1 MNNPITV
8 PLPQDLPTNWT
19 YGQTVA
25 PNGSEVG
32 LAEQYG
38 YNYLMKQVNAAQ
50 QAAQELGNALEG
62 LTAEDVEAAPI
73 GYGLGEICTKISDW
87 NTAIKNGWYKT
98 TTYNPDNNAPDA
110 VAWYGYTVCYDTNL
124 LVQTA
129 YHIDNDT
136 EYRGARRFLYN
147 DVWSPWAYFQYP
159 LKLGIE
165 YRTTE
170 MFGSKYVYAKAISM
184 GNLAQG
190 KINVAHGITNF
201 SRAVRFSGS
210 CSNSTC
216 IPTELFYGQSNNYI
230 RAYMNTTYATLE
242 VNAPDVSDVTSITAT
257 LVMYYTKSID

>member
-1 MNNPITV
+1 MDNPITV
-8 PLPQDLPTNWT
+8 PLPQNLPTNWT

-32 LAEQYG
+32 LPEQFG
-38 YNYLMKQVNAAQ
+38 YNYLMEQVNAAQ
-50 QAAQELGNALEG
+50 KAAQELGTALEG

-73 GYGLGEICTKISDW
+73 GYGLGEICTEISDW

-110 VAWYGYTVCYDTNL
+110 VAWYGYTVCYATNL

-147 DVWSPWAYFQYP
+147 DVWSPWAYFQYL

-190 KINVAHGITNF
+190 KITVAHNIENYDGLVRVSGQCNNGYMIPSEWFGGFNDNYVRAHANATN
-201 SRAVRFSGS
+201 
-210 CSNSTC
+210 
-216 IPTELFYGQSNNYI
+216 
-230 RAYMNTTYATLE
+230 AYLY
-242 VNAPDVSDVTSITAT
+242 VNAPDVPDVTPLTAT
-257 LVMYYTKSID
+257 LIMYYTKSTD